1 MQTVTVKL
9 PDDMAKF
16 LEKIAK
22 EEERSK
28 SYYIRK
34 AIARYL
40 EDLADIRAA
49 KKALAKKG
57 RTYTLEEI
65 ATENGISLNV
75 DDKI

>member
-1 MQTVTVKL
+1 MTQTVTVKL

-16 LEKIAK
+16 LEKIAA

-34 AIARYL
+34 AIASYL

-49 KKALAKKG
+49 KKALAEHKKSG
-57 RTYTLEEI
+57 GKTYSLEQVMR
-65 ATENGISLNV
+65 ENGLL
-75 DDKI
+75 DE